1 MKGGSV
7 LPVLLAA
14 AVTMAGA
21 QSDGSIRLLQVNLE
35 GNEMTSPRVIKYTS
49 GLVEGKTIVPGDLSR
64 SVKKLWD
71 TGLFSDIQIRLDRE
85 TPEGIEITIQ
95 VEENPILEEVRF
107 EGGKNKRRE
116 LEEEL
121 GLTTGQRI
129 RPHLLKEAEE
139 KIRKLYEEDGYLK
152 AEVTSELQEGSSPY
166 GKVLTFRIDERK
178 KVKIREIQFT
188 GNEAFSDGKLR
199 RQLRETKR
207 QRWYLFW
214 RSSFDREE
222 YEQDKTLLT
231 SFYRN
236 HGYKDFRI
244 LSDSIAYSDDG
255 KGMVITFDLYE
266 GRPYYLRE
274 FSWEGNTL
282 YPDSRLQRAL
292 GLKKGDLYDEE
303 EFNKAVFEQVLNLY
317 MDNGYIYS
325 NIDPQVRPVGD
336 DSLDIHFVVTENH
349 QVSVRKIEI
358 AGNTKTRENVIRRE
372 LKILPGDIFNRDLL
386 MRSMREIFI
395 LNYFADVRPDVIPV
409 ADDEVDLE
417 ITVEEKS
424 SDQANASIGF
434 TGEYGITGGAGVQFN
449 NFRGMGQ
456 QLAFSFQQGTQYSV
470 YTRERASRYRSVSL
484 SFTDPMVK
492 DTPNLVGLSAFYYLR
507 GASAIYSYSV
517 DRESIG
523 GSVRW
528 GRRLKWPDN
537 FFRASWMLRGSRT
550 TYRGSEENLS
560 LLTEGLTQTVGL
572 SITQG
577 VSRDSRNHPEFPS
590 MGSSFQWTSTL
601 SGGPLS
607 GPWLRVNESFHKHV
621 LKFDWFTPGFWKTAL
636 MSSLQLGA
644 IKKLPFGIDQ
654 PAIVPLQ
661 DRFIMGG
668 SGIPYGILL
677 RGYRDNTVGPINNDL
692 RPIGGNVMLK
702 YMVEFRVPFSENP
715 TVYGLVFAEMG
726 NVWRDFS
733 ETDPF
738 DLKRSAG
745 AGVRMFMPMLG
756 MLGFDLGYGF
766 DDVPATE
773 ASPEGWNF
781 HVLFGM
787 PF

>member
-1 MKGGSV
+1 MIRWI
-7 LPVLLAA
+7 VLLIVP
-14 AVTMAGA
+14 AVMATMASA
-21 QSDGSIRLLQVNLE
+21 QSAEPIQLLQVNLE
-35 GNEMTSPRVIKYTS
+35 GNETTSPRVIKFTS
-49 GLVEGKTIVPGDLSR
+49 GLVEGNTIMPGDFSR
-64 SVKKLWD
+64 SVRKLWE

-85 TPEGIEITIQ
+85 TPEGIDITI
-95 VEENPILEEVRF
+95 VIEENPVLEELKF
-107 EGGKNKRRE
+107 EGGKKKKKE

-121 GLTTGQRI
+121 NLVPGQRI

-139 KIRKLYEEDGYLK
+139 KIKNLYAEDGYLR
-152 AEVTSELQEGSSPY
+152 AEVRSELKDGTSPSR
-166 GKVLTFRIDERK
+166 KILTFHIDENS
-178 KVKIREIQFT
+178 KVKIREIRFS
-188 GNEAFSDGKLR
+188 GNQEFSDGKLR
-199 RQLRETKR
+199 RQLKGTKQ

-214 RSSFDREE
+214 RSSFEREKYDE
-222 YEQDKTLLT
+222 DKSKLT

-236 HGYKDFRI
+236 HGYRDFRI
-244 LSDSIAYSDDG
+244 LSDSIAYTGDA
-255 KGMVITFDLYE
+255 KGMAILFELYE
-266 GRPYYLRE
+266 GHPYTLRN

-282 YPDSRLQRAL
+282 YDNSRLQRAL
-292 GLKKGDLYDEE
+292 GLKRGDLYNEE

-325 NIDPQVRPVGD
+325 NIVPQMSPAGD
-336 DSLDIHFVVTENH
+336 DSLDVHFVVTENH
-349 QVSVRKIEI
+349 QVSVRRIDI

-372 LKILPGDIFNRDLL
+372 LKVLPGDIFNRDLL

-395 LNYFADVRPDVIPV
+395 LNYFSDVRPDVVPV

-434 TGEYGITGGAGVQFN
+434 TGEYGITGGAGIQFN

-456 QLAFSFQQGTQYSV
+456 QLSLSFQQGTQYSF
-470 YTRERASRYRSVSL
+470 YTSERASRYQSL
-484 SFTDPMVK
+484 TFSFTDPMVN
-492 DTPNLVGLSAFYYLR
+492 DTPNLIGFSAFYYLR
-507 GASAIYSYSV
+507 GQSAIYSFPL
-517 DRESIG
+517 DREVIG

-537 FFRASWMLRGSRT
+537 FFRASWMIQTSRSS
-550 TYRGSEENLS
+550 YQGKEEDLEQYVS
-560 LLTEGLTQTVGL
+560 GFRETVGL
-572 SITQG
+572 SVTQV

-590 MGSSFQWTSTL
+590 LGSSFGWTSTL

-607 GPWLRVNESFHKHV
+607 GPWFTIHESFHKHV
-621 LKFDWFTPGFWKTAL
+621 LKFEWFTSPFWKTAL
-636 MSSLQLGA
+636 MSSLQMGV
-644 IKKLPFGIDQ
+644 IKKLPSGPDTRSIIPIDD
-654 PAIVPLQ
+654 L
-661 DRFIMGG
+661 FIMGG

-677 RGYRDNTVGPINNDL
+677 RGYRDNTVGPYDT
-692 RPIGGNVMLK
+692 RPLGGNVMLK

-715 TVYGLVFAEMG
+715 TVYGLVFAEVG

-733 ETDPF
+733 ESDPF

-773 ASPEGWNF
+773 VSPEGWNF

>member
-1 MKGGSV
+1 MRWIGISALWV
-7 LPVLLAA
+7 LFGAHLLAQTA
-14 AVTMAGA
+14 EP
-21 QSDGSIRLLQVNLE
+21 IRLLEVNLE
-35 GNEMTSPRVIKYTS
+35 GNETTSPRVITYTS
-49 GLVEGKTIVPGDLSR
+49 GLVEGSTVMPGDFSR
-64 SVKKLWD
+64 AVKKLWE
-71 TGLFSDIQIRLDRE
+71 TGLFSDVQIRLDRE
-85 TPEGIEITIQ
+85 TPEGIFITIM
-95 VEENPILEEVRF
+95 VEENPILEAVKF
-107 EGGKNKRRE
+107 DGGKKKRKE

-121 GLTTGQRI
+121 NLTPGQRI

-139 KIRKLYEEDGYLK
+139 KIKRLFAEDGYLR
-152 AEVTSELQEGSSPY
+152 AEVTSELTDGSSPY
-166 GKVLTFRIDERK
+166 EKVLTFHIDENR
-178 KVKIREIQFT
+178 KVKIREIRFT
-188 GNEAFSDGKLR
+188 GNEAFSARKLR
-199 RQLRETKR
+199 RQLKGTKQ

-214 RSSFDREE
+214 RSSFDREKYDE
-222 YEQDKTLLT
+222 DKTLLT

-244 LSDSIAYSDDG
+244 LSDSIAYTGNG
-255 KGMVITFDLYE
+255 KGMVIQFDLYE
-266 GRPYYLRE
+266 GHPYFLRD

-282 YPDSRLQRAL
+282 YDDSRLQRAL

-303 EFNKAVFEQVLNLY
+303 EFNKAVFERVLNLY

-325 NIDPQVRPVGD
+325 GIDPQMKPVGD
-336 DSLDIHFVVTENH
+336 DSLDVHFVVTENH
-349 QVSVRKIEI
+349 QVSVRKIDI

-395 LNYFADVRPDVIPV
+395 LNYFSDVRPDVVPV
-409 ADDEVDLE
+409 SDNEVDLE

-456 QLAFSFQQGTQYSV
+456 QLAFNFQQGTQYSI
-470 YTRERASRYRSVSL
+470 YSRERASRYRSLSL
-484 SFTDPMVK
+484 SFTDPMVN
-492 DTPNLVGLSAFYYLR
+492 DTPNLVGFSAFYYLR
-507 GASAIYSYSV
+507 GQSAIYSFPL
-517 DRESIG
+517 DREVVG

-537 FFRASWMLRGSRT
+537 FFRSSWMIQASKSS
-550 TYRGSEENLS
+550 YRGSEEDLQRYVS
-560 LLTEGLTQTVGL
+560 GFKETVGL
-572 SITQG
+572 SITQV

-590 MGSSFQWTSTL
+590 MGSTFRWTSTL

-607 GPWLRVNESFHKHV
+607 GPWLTVHESFHKHV
-621 LKFDWFTPGFWKTAL
+621 LMFEWFTSPFWKTAL
-636 MSSLQLGA
+636 MSSLQMGA
-644 IKKLPFGIDQ
+644 IERLSSGPGTRSIIPID
-654 PAIVPLQ
+654 
-661 DRFIMGG
+661 DKFIMGG
-668 SGIPYGILL
+668 SGIPFGILL
-677 RGYRDNTVGPINNDL
+677 RGYRDNTVGPYDQ
-692 RPIGGNVMLK
+692 RPLGGNVMLK

-715 TVYGLVFAEMG
+715 TVYGLLFAEMG
-726 NVWRDFS
+726 NVWKDFS

-745 AGVRMFMPMLG
+745 AGIRMFMPMLG